1 MKRCKIYKDGEHF
14 IAMRPTTG
22 RCGPRRKQPPEELI
36 EVTEPAPS
44 SPAEPFESKDSVFSA
59 DTDEAIPDTVKNTEL
74 SKKIETVKTETVSM
88 QKETKR
94 ISTRYDEFMRWYR
107 ESVGMRRKKRRKF
120 IADQLRPYFP
130 NGEELYKYVDRKID
144 CRIRADITRRIRC
157 LRRASLHELS
167 YFCTVT

>member
-1 MKRCKIYKDGEHF
+1 
-14 IAMRPTTG
+14 
-22 RCGPRRKQPPEELI
+22 
-36 EVTEPAPS
+36 
-44 SPAEPFESKDSVFSA
+44 
-59 DTDEAIPDTVKNTEL
+59 
-74 SKKIETVKTETVSM
+74 M

-130 NGEELYKYVDRKID
+130 NDEELYKYVDRKMD

-167 YFCTVT
+167 YFCPFT